1 MIDSN
6 FGDLM
11 GKDIGKKKNSG
22 KKGVLKVGIRGVQN
36 AVSTYHCF

>member
-11 GKDIGKKKNSG
+11 GKDIGRKKNSG

-36 AVSTYHCF
+36 AVSTYHFF